1 MARLVR
7 KQIYI
12 TPEQDELLKVAAAR
26 QRRTEAEIIRA
37 ALDQR
42 LGAKRGPGAVR
53 RRDALW
59 GIVGLGTSTTGD
71 VSENVD
77 HYLYRA
83 PKK

>member
-7 KQIYI
+7 KQVYV
-12 TPEQDELLKVAAAR
+12 TREQDELLKLAAAR

-42 LGAKRGPGAVR
+42 LGAKPGRSTVR
-53 RRDALW
+53 RRDSFW
-59 GIVGLGTSTTGD
+59 GIVGLGTSDAAD
-71 VSENVD
+71 VSEHVD